1 MRRPGTE
8 LATTLAPSERGW
20 WTAGAVAFHKT
31 AAKPDKAM
39 AWTRGRLL
47 FENVPLAKAVAEVN
61 RYSKDVR
68 IELADPRL
76 EQLRVSGSYL
86 AGDAELVVAA
96 WEATLPVREIGRAA
110 GRGRV
115 WHSV

>member
-31 AAKPDKAM
+31 AANPAKAM

-76 EQLRVSGSYL
+76 EQLRVSGSRS
-86 AGDAELVVAA
+86 E
-96 WEATLPVREIGRAA
+96 ER
-110 GRGRV
+110 RV
-115 WHSV
+115 GKECVSTCRSRWSPYH